1 MSKSRPKE
9 AKARASRNYHAT
21 ASRRQASQMWR
32 PRLAG
37 RFEADIILFD
47 LLVDLVSC
55 DRRRDFTRP
64 RRARFTDLAAQSRVC
79 RV

>member
-1 MSKSRPKE
+1 
-9 AKARASRNYHAT
+9 
-21 ASRRQASQMWR
+21 MWR